1 MSMNRQTKRYLQR
14 QGQLGA
20 DGTVESAPR
29 RAPAQRPAPR
39 SEPTKRGNVLQR
51 SQTFVHEVNIEL
63 RKVAWPTRSETIN
76 YSLVVFITLGVLM
89 ALIFLLNTA
98 FAKSAQFLFK

>member
-1 MSMNRQTKRYLQR
+1 MNRQTKRYLQR

-29 RAPAQRPAPR
+29 RAPTQRPAPR
-39 SEPTKRGNVLQR
+39 AEPTKRGNILQR
-51 SQTFVHEVNIEL
+51 GQTFVHEVNVEL

-76 YSLVVFITLGVLM
+76 YAIVVLLTLAVLM
-89 ALIFLLNTA
+89 ALIFLLDTG
-98 FAKSAQFLFK
+98 FAKAALFLFK

>member
-1 MSMNRQTKRYLQR
+1 MNRQTKRYLQR

-29 RAPAQRPAPR
+29 RAPAPRPAARP
-39 SEPTKRGNVLQR
+39 EAAKRGNILQR
-51 SQTFVHEVNIEL
+51 SQTFIHEVNVEL

-76 YSLVVFITLGVLM
+76 YSLVVLLTLVVLIAVIF
-89 ALIFLLNTA
+89 ALDTV
-98 FAKSAQFLFK
+98 FAKAALFLFK